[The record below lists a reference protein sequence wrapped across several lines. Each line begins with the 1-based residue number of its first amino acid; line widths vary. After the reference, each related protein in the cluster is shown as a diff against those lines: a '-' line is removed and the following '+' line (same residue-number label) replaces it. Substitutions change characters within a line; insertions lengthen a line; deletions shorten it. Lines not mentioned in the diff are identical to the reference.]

1 MAANNQVV
9 LIGRAGNNVAEDTRH
24 LQSGSIVAE
33 VRLAVNRPGKDQTGN
48 TQTDWITCQFWSK
61 QAEILKEYVKKGDLI
76 SVSGSMRVDN
86 WETPEGEKRS
96 KVYVHGEN
104 FQMLESRRAK
114 EERIASEGGG
124 YSGGGGSNSNYA
136 RSSAP
141 APQAAPAAMAP
152 ATPMVAAPVASA
164 RLVDDFSDDFM
175 DDELPP
181 F

>member
-33 VRLAVNRPGKDQTGN
+33 VRLAVNRPGKDQAGN

-114 EERIASEGGG
+114 EERMASEGGG
-124 YSGGGGSNSNYA
+124 YSGGGSSSYS

-141 APQAAPAAMAP
+141 APQAPPMAPAAAPMAAAP
-152 ATPMVAAPVASA
+152 AASA
-164 RLVDDFSDDFM
+164 RLVDDFSDEFM